1 MKQFIFQT
9 SRISV
14 CIGQQSCMV
23 RPQNG
28 IPQLNQKIEK
38 YNEAIKET
46 HAMKSLLI
54 GCLRSEAT
62 PRLTKRQLVEQ
73 THARPAPLLYM
84 KPFDDRSMNNLIQ
97 KDFPRTG
104 LYQEFHHKD

>member
-14 CIGQQSCMV
+14 CIVQQPFTV

-28 IPQLNQKIEK
+28 VAQLNKKIEK

-46 HAMKSLLI
+46 HPMKSLLI
-54 GCLRSEAT
+54 GCLRPEAT

-73 THARPAPLLYM
+73 THARPAPLL
-84 KPFDDRSMNNLIQ
+84 
-97 KDFPRTG
+97 
-104 LYQEFHHKD
+104 